1 MIKEVVYNGKTY
13 TAAPVADEGASCR
26 GCSFEDMLGS
36 GLCAGTPCCKD
47 DELDGEVLQH
57 AIIWVEKQ

>member
-13 TAAPVADEGASCR
+13 TAEPVMDEYAICR
-26 GCSFEDMLGS
+26 GCSFRGMP
-36 GLCAGTPCCKD
+36 CADTPPCCKD

-57 AIIWVEKQ
+57 DIIWVEKQ

>member
-13 TAAPVADEGASCR
+13 TAEPVADKSNSCL
-26 GCSFEDMLGS
+26 GCSFWDMWGS
-36 GLCAGTPCCKD
+36 GLCAGTPCCKG